1 MNTDD
6 QWSTPVRYLV
16 FALVAVLLALILW
29 YARRIFEPLIIA
41 AFVAYIIHPAVNFLT
56 SHTRL
61 TRKSAVNLVF
71 IVTLLLVIGTP
82 ASLTSLV
89 FDESSQVVTDIL
101 HIYNQLIVW
110 LQQPKAIP
118 GIPINFGTFAN
129 QLNQFRTT
137 FVSSLTIQAIQIV
150 SKTSLG
156 AIWILVILVAV
167 YYFLSEWPRIRAGF
181 IGSFPEKYAAEL
193 NELYVRLRRIW
204 MSYLRGQIVLMLIV
218 GVAFSIAWTVIGIPG
233 GLVLGVIA
241 GFLTLI
247 PDVGPSLAAML
258 AVGVALLEGS
268 TWSWMP
274 ASHLIVG
281 LIVLAVYVILITIK
295 NFWLRPVIMGRSVQ
309 MHESLVL
316 ISILLATVL
325 WGILGALI
333 IVPVLASVVVIFD
346 YLRRRIL
353 GMPPFPSVEPFVLD
367 EKPASLPVK
376 QAIQEEK
383 SASEPEEIVPI
394 KSEIPKKKKG

>member
-247 PDVGPSLAAML
+247 PDVGPFLAAML

-309 MHESLVL
+309 MHELLVL

>member
-1 MNTDD
+1 MSTDD
-6 QWSTPVRYLV
+6 RWSLPLRYLV
-16 FALVAVLLALILW
+16 FALVVLLLALILW

-71 IVTLLLVIGTP
+71 IITLLLVIGTP

-118 GIPINFGTFAN
+118 GIPINLGNFAN
-129 QLNQFRTT
+129 QLNQFRAT
-137 FVSSLTIQAIQIV
+137 FVGSLTNQAIQIV

-181 IGSFPEKYAAEL
+181 IGSFPEKYAEEL
-193 NELYVRLRRIW
+193 NELYVRVRRIW

-247 PDVGPSLAAML
+247 PDVGPFLAAML

-268 TWSWMP
+268 TWNWMP

-281 LIVLAVYVILITIK
+281 AIVLAVYIILITIK
-295 NFWLRPVIMGRSVQ
+295 NFWVRPVIMGRSVQ

-316 ISILLATVL
+316 ISILLATML

-346 YLRRRIL
+346 YLRRRVL

-367 EKPASLPVK
+367 EKPAFVPVE
-376 QAIQEEK
+376 QPLLEEK
-383 SASEPEEIVPI
+383 PAGETEEIVPI
-394 KSEIPKKKKG
+394 ESEIPKKKKG

>member
-41 AFVAYIIHPAVNFLT
+41 AFVAYLIHPAVNFLT

-71 IVTLLLVIGTP
+71 IVTLLVVIGTP

-118 GIPINFGTFAN
+118 GIPINFGNFAN

-247 PDVGPSLAAML
+247 PDVGPFLAAML

-281 LIVLAVYVILITIK
+281 LIVLAVYIILITIK
-295 NFWLRPVIMGRSVQ
+295 NFWVRPVIMGRSVQ

-316 ISILLATVL
+316 ISILLATML

-333 IVPVLASVVVIFD
+333 IVPVLASVVVILD

-353 GMPPFPSVEPFVLD
+353 GMSPFPPVEPFVLE
-367 EKPASLPVK
+367 EKPASAPVESLDLEEM
-376 QAIQEEK
+376 QAT
-383 SASEPEEIVPI
+383 EPEEIVPI
-394 KSEIPKKKKG
+394 KSKIPKKKKG

>member
-41 AFVAYIIHPAVNFLT
+41 AFVAYLIHPAVNFLT

-71 IVTLLLVIGTP
+71 IVTLLVVIGTP

-118 GIPINFGTFAN
+118 GIPINFGNFAN

-247 PDVGPSLAAML
+247 PDVGPFLAAML

-281 LIVLAVYVILITIK
+281 LIVLAIYIILITIK
-295 NFWLRPVIMGRSVQ
+295 NFWVRPVIMGRSVQ

-346 YLRRRIL
+346 YLRRRVL
-353 GMPPFPSVEPFVLD
+353 GMPPFPPVEPFVLD
-367 EKPASLPVK
+367 EKPASVLLEQPV
-376 QAIQEEK
+376 QEEK
-383 SASEPEEIVPI
+383 PAGEPKEIVSI